1 MAIKNILSCV
11 PPGWELKSWQI
22 PVLEKIQACWHNT
35 DVIAAT
41 LPTAWGKTIGMV
53 TVANWVASQG
63 KKANILEP
71 DNLLVEQTLER
82 YPEIKALHRQDRY
95 TCTDLQSTCKQVK
108 DASDW
113 GEFCKNCV
121 YTKAKREAKN
131 AGVRVMN
138 YHTYLA
144 NKMFA
149 DVNIFDEGHKLIDML
164 QESKI
169 VKLWQ
174 SEHKFPDT
182 FKELGDVISWIQ
194 SVQPEREDDILDTA
208 LSELLAVKDQAT
220 ISYNKRLKGKYPD
233 VQLQIMPGSTRQ
245 IPDYMWANGKI
256 ILFSATI
263 NAEDIRNLGLSNK
276 RVTYIEG
283 DSPIPYYNR
292 PVLFSPK
299 YHLTKK
305 VERYAIPLIV
315 KEIDRLLAIEPGKGL
330 IHVPY
335 ALAASLKE
343 VIDHPRLMWHDQN
356 NKAEVLEQFKGM
368 PADSGAVL
376 VASGMY
382 EGIDLPYEA
391 ATWQLI
397 GKMPFLSLGNPH
409 VEQRAQIN
417 PTWYA
422 WETLKKVIQATGR
435 ICRAVDDKG
444 RTYIAD
450 ASFGRLL
457 DEDKCRQVPL
467 IPNYYKQAIR
477 RVK

>member
-1 MAIKNILSCV
+1 
-11 PPGWELKSWQI
+11 
-22 PVLEKIQACWHNT
+22 
-35 DVIAAT
+35 VIAVCA
-41 LPTAWGKTIGMV
+41 PTAFGKTISMV
-53 TVANWVASQG
+53 TVARWAESMG

-71 DNLLVEQTLER
+71 DNILVDQTLKR
-82 YPEIKALHRQDRY
+82 YPDIKALHRQDWY
-95 TCTDLQSTCKQVK
+95 ICESLQSSCKDVK
-108 DASDW
+108 DSSDW
-113 GEFCKNCV
+113 GEFCKGCV
-121 YTKAKREAKN
+121 YRKAKLEAKQ

-164 QESKI
+164 NESKI

-194 SVQPEREDDILDTA
+194 SVQPERQDAVLDTA

-220 ISYNKRLKGKYPD
+220 ISYNKRLKGKFPD

-245 IPDYMWANGKI
+245 IPDYMWSKGKI

-263 NAEDIRNLGLSNK
+263 NAEDIRNLGLSYK

-283 DSPIPYYNR
+283 ASPIPHYNR

-305 VERYAIPLIV
+305 VERFAIPLIV

-335 ALAASLKE
+335 GLAASLKE

-356 NKAEVLEQFKGM
+356 NKKDVLREFEDKS
-368 PADSGAVL
+368 PDSGAVL

-477 RVK
+477 RLK